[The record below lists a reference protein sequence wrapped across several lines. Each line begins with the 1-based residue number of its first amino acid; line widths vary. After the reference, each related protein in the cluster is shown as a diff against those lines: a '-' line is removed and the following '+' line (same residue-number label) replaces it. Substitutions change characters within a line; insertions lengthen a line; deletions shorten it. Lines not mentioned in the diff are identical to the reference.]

1 MTLTTLVIGVA
12 IAAAI
17 ITGIMIATKEDM
29 PNRLLSFFQN
39 FCGVLFVFSGAV
51 KVIDPLGTAYKME
64 QYFQQFES
72 TFSETWLSS
81 IAPIFPALSNI
92 SIAFSVIVIVF
103 EIVLGIMLIIGDRH
117 KFTAR
122 AFFLLV
128 VFFLFLTGFTYLT
141 GYVPQGVNF
150 FEFSNWGP
158 FVESNMKVT
167 DCGCFGDFLKLK
179 PKISFFKDVF
189 LLGPAIWFLLRSKH
203 MHELFTFNPK
213 IRNYIVIG
221 STVVLTLFGLY
232 NFVYDLPVVDFRPFQ
247 NGVDVR
253 GEKQRQAEMMANA
266 PIYFIYRNPNDT
278 TETKQFSDKELDQI
292 PEGWEYYDRIQEE
305 VEGTT
310 KISDF
315 VGIMGKSVTTT
326 TYLMYDTGDGEPYL
340 ELAPEDTADGG
351 IEEGWTFV
359 RADISEQVIEG
370 EVTETI
376 LNNEN
381 PHFMIVCHD
390 LHKTNKK
397 AFVTKVANLAKE
409 AEAKGIEI
417 YAVVAKAGEED
428 IKEFQE
434 ATGVSF
440 PFYTADDVLLKTI
453 VRSNPG
459 IVLWKDGTLVQK
471 WHHRHLPSLETISSE
486 FLK

>member
-17 ITGIMIATKEDM
+17 ITGMMMATKQDM
-29 PNRLLSFFQN
+29 PNRLLSYFQN
-39 FCGVLFVFSGAV
+39 FCGALFIFSGAV

-72 TFSETWLSS
+72 TFSETWLSF
-81 IAPIFPALSNI
+81 IAPIFPVLTNVSV
-92 SIAFSVIVIVF
+92 AFSVIVIVF

-117 KFTAR
+117 RLTAWL
-122 AFFLLV
+122 FFLLV
-128 VFFLFLTGFTYLT
+128 VFFTFLTGFTYLT

-150 FEFSNWGP
+150 FEISKWGP
-158 FVESNMKVT
+158 FIESNMKVT

-179 PKISFFKDVF
+179 PKVSFFKDIF
-189 LLGPAIWFLLRSKH
+189 LLFPATWFLLRSKQ
-203 MHELFTFNPK
+203 MHELFMPK
-213 IRNYIVIG
+213 IRNYILVG

-232 NFVYDLPVVDFRPFQ
+232 NFVYDLPIVDFRPFH
-247 NGVDVR
+247 NGADVR
-253 GEKQRQAEMMANA
+253 GEKQRQAELVANA
-266 PIYFIYRNPNDT
+266 PITFIYTNADSTEFREFGMNET
-278 TETKQFSDKELDQI
+278 TEAAEWGT
-292 PEGWEYYDRIQEE
+292 YYDRVDTK

-315 VGIMGKSVTTT
+315 VGIMGKTVNRT

-359 RADISEQVIEG
+359 KEEVSEQVIEG

-376 LNNEN
+376 LNNVN
-381 PHFMIVCHD
+381 PNFMIVCHD
-390 LHKTNKK
+390 LHKTNKE
-397 AFVTKVANLAKE
+397 AFVLKVANLAKE

-417 YAVVAKAGEED
+417 YAVVAKASEEE

-459 IVLWKDGTLVQK
+459 IVLWKDGTILQK
-471 WHHRHLPSLETISSE
+471 WHHRHLPSLETIEAE